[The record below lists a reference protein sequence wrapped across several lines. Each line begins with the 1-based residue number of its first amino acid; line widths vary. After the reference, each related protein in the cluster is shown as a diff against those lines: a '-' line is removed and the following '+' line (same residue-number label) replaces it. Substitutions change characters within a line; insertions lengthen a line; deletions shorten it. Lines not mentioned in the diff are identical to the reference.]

1 MDEKAQELL
10 DAISACGLR
19 MDWTLYEPLVSKVA
33 IFNTKI
39 FGLPALII
47 DYRDAKTMPIDAGDR
62 RAAQYVF
69 TFASFHIGFDAVSEL
84 TLGIQACIQSMRLEL
99 DSIMPRM
106 GLQ

>member
-19 MDWTLYEPLVSKVA
+19 MDWALYEPPTLEIA
-33 IFNTKI
+33 IFRAKI
-39 FGLPALII
+39 FGLPAVIV

-62 RAAQYVF
+62 RGAQYVF
-69 TFASFHIGFDAVSEL
+69 TFASFHIGVDTVGEL
-84 TLGIQACIQSMRLEL
+84 VLGIQMCIQSMRLEL